1 MSALTKLTKSSIL
14 LLPAIPIA
22 VYLYM
27 SFGGEDF
34 DAARSH
40 PREEIC
46 KQDEDRLA
54 QLQAKPSL
62 DEAVRFGS
70 ELRCLKLWPQLQ
82 ALLDSLS
89 HTAGST
95 GVSSS
100 NDAAPDDICRRS
112 RTAGLVVAGQWKRRL
127 RHRMTPASTMRIALP
142 NFRRNP
148 PSTRRCVSEAS

>member
-1 MSALTKLTKSSIL
+1 MSGLTKLTKSSIL

-27 SFGGEDF
+27 SSGGEHF
-34 DAARSH
+34 DAVRSS

-46 KQDEDRLA
+46 KQDGTRLA

-89 HTAGST
+89 HTAEST
-95 GVSSS
+95 GV
-100 NDAAPDDICRRS
+100 PEPERYCLRDICRR
-112 RTAGLVVAGQWKRRL
+112 RTAGLVVAG
-127 RHRMTPASTMRIALP
+127 HGSDI
-142 NFRRNP
+142 
-148 PSTRRCVSEAS
+148 CDIG